1 MAKITI
7 SSVYGI
13 KEEASGTGV
22 QFDSPLT
29 NMPSSTVQ
37 NLTTTT
43 TLTAGGV
50 YVASSSSGAVTYVMP
65 LASAVP
71 GATFVFRSSS
81 AHAHAL
87 TGSQEP
93 NGTLSF
99 VGNVGGVPSNV
110 GSNLALEAV
119 QGSSVV
125 LISDGLKFLVMAA
138 SGSCTI
144 SGT

>member
-7 SSVYGI
+7 SNVFGI
-13 KEEASGTGV
+13 KEEATGEGL
-22 QFDSPLT
+22 QIDAPLT
-29 NMPSSTVQ
+29 TLPAATVQ
-37 NLTTTT
+37 SLTTTQ

-50 YVASSSSGAVTYVMP
+50 YTASSSAGAVTYVMP

-71 GATFVFRSSS
+71 GATFVFRSAS

-87 TGSQEP
+87 TGSQAA

-99 VGNVGGVPSNV
+99 AGNVGALPSNE
-110 GSNLALEAV
+110 GSKLALAAT
-119 QGSSVV
+119 QGSSVA
-125 LISDGLKFLVMAA
+125 LISDGLKFLVLAA
-138 SGSCTI
+138 SGSCVI